1 MSRLPFPEKSCML
14 QSEQRALTAGR
25 APRAGLLQKGRK
37 KMSVSGSNQRP
48 SLIISVSTMPGSA
61 MFTRLRISSEVFTP
75 VVLELAIRMFEI
87 EELTK
92 DLTEKGFILENY
104 DKDGNLIRKANP
116 SFKLRS
122 DALRHL
128 TQLLAESGMTP
139 SAATRVRKLQKD
151 EPTTPTGFA
160 ALD

>member
-1 MSRLPFPEKSCML
+1 MAIPGTKPLPESVKRLRGTLEKSRILRDQLRPQEGPMEL
-14 QSEQRALTAGR
+14 PQSDLPKRVEELFDHYA
-25 APRAGLLQKGRK
+25 
-37 KMSVSGSNQRP
+37 
-48 SLIISVSTMPGSA
+48 A

-104 DKDGNLIRKANP
+104 YKDGNLIRKANP